1 MRTLDRRRA
10 RSTSLRMLPEE
21 VRRWSSLWIPAFIA
35 AVAASECGEAAML
48 RDAEGDWLREVP
60 FEAEGD
66 CRGEAGSV
74 FRSGGAIEGGG
85 VKVRSLE
92 NKNQ

>member
-1 MRTLDRRRA
+1 MLDRRRA

-21 VRRWSSLWIPAFIA
+21 GRRWSSLCMPAFIA
-35 AVAASECGEAAML
+35 AVAANECGEAAMV

-66 CRGEAGSV
+66 CSGEGGRV
-74 FRSGGAIEGGG
+74 FKSGAIEGGG
-85 VKVRSLE
+85 VK
-92 NKNQ
+92 